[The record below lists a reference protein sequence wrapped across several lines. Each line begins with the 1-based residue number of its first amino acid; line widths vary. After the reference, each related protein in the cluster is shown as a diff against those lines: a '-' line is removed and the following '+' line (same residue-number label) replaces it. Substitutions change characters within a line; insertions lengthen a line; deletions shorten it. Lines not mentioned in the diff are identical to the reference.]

1 MEQFFRELEKITNVK
16 KDEPMKNHTTF
27 KIGGPAKYFAEPEN
41 KEEIKRL
48 IATAKEYDVRV
59 LALGRGSNILVSD
72 DGIDALVIHMGG
84 RFSSVEVCGNVI
96 TAASGAPLSKIARCA
111 AENSLEGFCF
121 AAGIPGSLGGA
132 LYMNAGAYGGEMKD
146 VVVKSYAL
154 DLRLNE
160 KEVTDHNFGYR
171 KSVYRETGD
180 IILGAEIKLEKGDT
194 AKIKAEMSSLAE
206 KRREKQPVD
215 MPSAGSVFKRPEG
228 HFAGALIENAGLK
241 GLCVGDAVVSEKH
254 AGFIVNRGS
263 ATADDVKRLI
273 ELIEEKVYKAY
284 GVMLEPEIKF
294 I

>member
-72 DGIDALVIHMGG
+72 DGIDALVIHMGD

-180 IILGAEIKLEKGDT
+180 IILGAEIKLEKGDA